1 MEKAERSREME
12 YQEKKLKTAGR
23 FTYTASYTK
32 DAGDRLLVLAA
43 GDDHQ
48 AEVEA
53 VLGAFPAA
61 APVILTLAP
70 VEWDTD
76 YAPWPAAGV
85 FREQRDFGGG
95 ADDTLRSILEEGI
108 PAVRKEFGLTAEP
121 AKTAIL
127 GYSLGGLFAFW
138 SLYRTDAFGLC
149 ATCSGSLWYPDLDK
163 YCADHEICVSDAR
176 VYFSLGGKEAK
187 TKNPVMSTIED
198 RTRAL
203 YTEFQAKPGIT
214 SFLEMNPGGHFKD
227 VPRRIAKAAAWLFRE
242 EKAGDR

>member
-61 APVILTLAP
+61 APVILTFAP

-95 ADDTLRSILEEGI
+95 ADDTLRSILKEGI

-214 SFLEMNPGGHFKD
+214 SILEMNPGGHFKD
-227 VPRRIAKAAAWLFRE
+227 VPRRIAKAATWLFRE

>member
-1 MEKAERSREME
+1 MEKAERSREMD
-12 YQEKKLKTAGR
+12 YREKELVTAGR
-23 FTYTASYTK
+23 FTFIASYTQ
-32 DAGDRLLVLAA
+32 DPGDRLLVMAA

-48 AEVEA
+48 GEVEA
-53 VLGAFPAA
+53 VLNAFPQA
-61 APVILTLAP
+61 APVVLTFAP

-76 YAPWPAAGV
+76 YAPWPAAGI
-85 FREQRDFGGG
+85 FRESRDFGGG
-95 ADDTLRSILEEGI
+95 AEDTLRVILEEGI
-108 PAVRKEFGLTAEP
+108 PAVRKEFGLTADP

-163 YCADHEICVSDAR
+163 YCAEHDICPAAAR
-176 VYFSLGGKEAK
+176 VYFSLGGKESK

-198 RTRAL
+198 RTRTF

-214 SFLEMNPGGHFKD
+214 AVLEMNPGGHFRD
-227 VPRRIAKAAAWLFRE
+227 VPQRIAKGAAWLFRE
-242 EKAGDR
+242 EKAGGR